1 MENQDSLVQIEVR
14 NNGPLRVI
22 TERMEIDVHGEKIMK
37 ESAASFCR
45 CGKSQKQPFCDG
57 SHKECEPFES

>member
-1 MENQDSLVQIEVR
+1 MSNQESSVQIEVKK
-14 NNGPLRVI
+14 NGPLRVI
-22 TERMEIDVHGEKIMK
+22 TEKMEIDVQGEITVK

-57 SHKECEPFES
+57 SHKELEPFE

>member
-1 MENQDSLVQIEVR
+1 MENQETNVQIEVK

-22 TERMEIDVHGEKIMK
+22 TEKMEIDVQGEKIMK

-57 SHKECEPFES
+57 SHKEIDAFE

>member
-1 MENQDSLVQIEVR
+1 MENQETNVQIEVKK
-14 NNGPLRVI
+14 NGPLRVI
-22 TERMEIDVHGEKIMK
+22 TEKMEIDVQGEKIMK

-57 SHKECEPFES
+57 SHKEIDAFE

>member
-1 MENQDSLVQIEVR
+1 MENQETNVQIEVKK
-14 NNGPLRVI
+14 NGPLRVI
-22 TERMEIDVHGEKIMK
+22 TEKMEIDVQGEKIVK

-57 SHKECEPFES
+57 SHKEIDAFE

>member
-1 MENQDSLVQIEVR
+1 MENQESNVQIEVR
-14 NNGPLRVI
+14 KNGPLRVL
-22 TERMEIDVHGEKIMK
+22 TEKMEIDVQGEIIVK

-57 SHKECEPFES
+57 SHKELEPFE